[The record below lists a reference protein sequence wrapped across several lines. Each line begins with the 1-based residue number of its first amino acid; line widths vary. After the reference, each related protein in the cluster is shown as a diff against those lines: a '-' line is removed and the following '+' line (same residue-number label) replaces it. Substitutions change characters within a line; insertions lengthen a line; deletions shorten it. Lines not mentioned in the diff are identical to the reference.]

1 MSISK
6 TSYRENIAKNI
17 VSELRELKSVRFVTR
32 DVFDPSE
39 LSDAQVPAVLVL
51 SGSERK
57 SDITRASRQGTIE
70 FILTG
75 FVKGKFLDTARNKLL
90 DDIETKLYEDTKRN
104 GYAADTVV
112 TEVNTDEGATFP
124 LGAFQIIVQVEY
136 IHPKGD
142 LDK

>member
-1 MSISK
+1 MSK

-32 DVFDPSE
+32 DVFEPNE

-57 SDITRASRQGTIE
+57 SDITRASRQGIIE

-75 FVKGKFLDTARNKLL
+75 FVKGKYLDTARNKLL

-104 GYAADTVV
+104 GYATDTVV

-124 LGAFQIIVQVEY
+124 LGAVQIIVQVEY

>member
-1 MSISK
+1 MSK

-104 GYAADTVV
+104 GYATDTVI

-124 LGAFQIIVQVEY
+124 LGAVQIIVQVEY

>member
-104 GYAADTVV
+104 GYAADTVI

-124 LGAFQIIVQVEY
+124 LGAVQIIVQVEY

>member
-1 MSISK
+1 MSK

-17 VSELRELKSVRFVTR
+17 VSELRELKSVRFVSR

-124 LGAFQIIVQVEY
+124 LGAVQIIVQVEY

>member
-1 MSISK
+1 MSK

-57 SDITRASRQGTIE
+57 SDITRASRQGIIE

-75 FVKGKFLDTARNKLL
+75 FVKGKYLDTARNKLL

-104 GYAADTVV
+104 GYATDTVI

-124 LGAFQIIVQVEY
+124 LGAVQIIVQVEY

>member
-1 MSISK
+1 MSK

-104 GYAADTVV
+104 GYATDTVV

-124 LGAFQIIVQVEY
+124 LGAVQIIVQVEY

>member
-1 MSISK
+1 MSK

-32 DVFDPSE
+32 DVFEPNE

-57 SDITRASRQGTIE
+57 SDITKSSRQGIIE

-75 FVKGKFLDTARNKLL
+75 FVKGKYLDTARNKLL

-104 GYAADTVV
+104 GYATDTVI

-124 LGAFQIIVQVEY
+124 LGAVQIIVQV
-136 IHPKGD
+136 
-142 LDK
+142 

>member
-1 MSISK
+1 MSK

-32 DVFDPSE
+32 DVFEPNE

-104 GYAADTVV
+104 GYATDTVI

-124 LGAFQIIVQVEY
+124 LGAVQIIVQVEY

>member
-32 DVFDPSE
+32 EVFDPSE

-104 GYAADTVV
+104 GYASDTVI

-124 LGAFQIIVQVEY
+124 LGAVQIIVQVEY

>member
-1 MSISK
+1 MSK

-104 GYAADTVV
+104 GYASDTVI

-124 LGAFQIIVQVEY
+124 LGAVQIIVQVEY

>member
-1 MSISK
+1 MSK

-32 DVFDPSE
+32 DVFEPNE

-75 FVKGKFLDTARNKLL
+75 FVKGKYLDTARNKLL

-104 GYAADTVV
+104 GYASDTVI

-124 LGAFQIIVQVEY
+124 LGAVQIIVQVEY